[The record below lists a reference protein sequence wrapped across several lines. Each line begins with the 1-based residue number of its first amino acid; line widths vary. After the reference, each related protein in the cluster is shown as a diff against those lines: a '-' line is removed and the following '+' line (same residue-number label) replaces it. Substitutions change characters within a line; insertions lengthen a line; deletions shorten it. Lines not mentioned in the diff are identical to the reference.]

1 MIRSVSTAAIVAAV
15 IHIAII
21 PTNVAASMG
30 LADFGLPTNQNGPNV
45 TTKLTTASI
54 AIRKGLVMIDPTS
67 DVRHCSADSV
77 VVEIERLLRTA
88 PENLE

>member
-15 IHIAII
+15 IHITII

-30 LADFGLPTNQNGPNV
+30 LADFGLPRNQNGPNV

-54 AIRKGLVMIDPTS
+54 AIRKGLVMIDPTF